1 MLTPNE
7 LLIMAAKTNSI
18 AHALNAIAFG
28 ADVTATDEDGNN
40 AAIWFGFYN
49 NLAGVLAM
57 ADKNPAV
64 LLQSNRTKRSV
75 VGELAR
81 HNNYAGVIACYDLN
95 IDAIY
100 NVAPNGVNVAIALAR
115 TNNIEGV
122 LAVADLAPDLLTMAD
137 DDGETV
143 LHKLLNNCSL
153 VNVARV
159 VHCHPEVLKLNLIAD
174 FIDSNIF
181 NTESMAKY
189 IAALINMGFE
199 QPENFAEA
207 LQSIGVDE
215 ADISRLRM
223 DGEF

>member
-1 MLTPNE
+1 
-7 LLIMAAKTNSI
+7 
-18 AHALNAIAFG
+18 
-28 ADVTATDEDGNN
+28 
-40 AAIWFGFYN
+40 
-49 NLAGVLAM
+49 
-57 ADKNPAV
+57 
-64 LLQSNRTKRSV
+64 
-75 VGELAR
+75 
-81 HNNYAGVIACYDLN
+81 VIACSDLHPES
-95 IDAIY
+95 IY

-115 TNNIEGV
+115 TNNIESV
-122 LAVADLAPDLLTMAD
+122 LAVAAIAPDLLTMAD

-199 QPENFAEA
+199 QPDNFAEA
-207 LQSIGVDE
+207 LQSIGIDE

-223 DGEF
+223 DGDF